1 MTQKDDLFPVV
12 TYAEGA
18 VSDDGGIVLCK
29 VQTVAQSPLHF
40 GIKREDLHDFVS
52 FLLRL
57 VANAGGASLPG
68 RPVYQTIPVT
78 AASVGELEDGNSCLG
93 VTVGGRD
100 LMFEIPSSALSE
112 MGRLLMA
119 ASVAQPDRLV

>member
-1 MTQKDDLFPVV
+1 MTQNDDLFPVV

-18 VSDDGGIVLCK
+18 VSDDGGVVLCK
-29 VQTVAQSPLHF
+29 VQTVADGPLLF
-40 GIKREDLHDFVS
+40 GIKREDLHDFVC

-57 VANAGGASLPG
+57 VATAGGPSLP
-68 RPVYQTIPVT
+68 RRAVYQTIPVT

-93 VTVGGRD
+93 ITVGGRD
-100 LMFEIPSSALSE
+100 LMFEIPASALSE

-119 ASVAQPDRLV
+119 AAVAQPHRPV